1 MTGGFQDASTHRQCL
16 VRNSVT
22 MLELRTG
29 VNIPHLESFRHP
41 DATTQQT
48 AQDPINLTLHGCL
61 IHESY
66 PVPGRNSIS
75 YLCSSCELSVRGG
88 TEHTLRGRPAHLTRY
103 SGVRLRITRV
113 EDTTQAVTPVGLN
126 HRVSVNA
133 GLKTRPQ
140 GDYHPGIIYCRAQV
154 ALGHHGIYQ
163 PVGLKLS
170 LDVRPGVNKHSD
182 VAVFQALPG
191 FICAHQ
197 CPHSATK
204 TDEVLSRDEKCLP

>member
-66 PVPGRNSIS
+66 RVPGRNSIS

-88 TEHTLRGRPAHLTRY
+88 TVAFVDETPVKSEIDGILRGLLR
-103 SGVRLRITRV
+103 SGIRV
-113 EDTTQAVTPVGLN
+113 TEGFKVGD
-126 HRVSVNA
+126 VD
-133 GLKTRPQ
+133 P
-140 GDYHPGIIYCRAQV
+140 RAQFQHCHTV
-154 ALGHHGIYQ
+154 SDKALSVGGGVLEAAGHLLG
-163 PVGLKLS
+163 VFR
-170 LDVRPGVNKHSD
+170 VRG
-182 VAVFQALPG
+182 
-191 FICAHQ
+191 
-197 CPHSATK
+197 
-204 TDEVLSRDEKCLP
+204 